1 VYQFSHHASHQGRSP
16 PFAPHRCR
24 LRYSRRFPYFPLPSS
39 ALKHP
44 LTLHLAHNVEAKIK
58 HDQDLRSRGFDTRI
72 LGLEKRACEKN
83 GCKCAKNTPQGVYC
97 ELCEA
102 VIESGTSG
110 FYTRD
115 SFECGPSGACCT
127 YGSTAVCKTSNY
139 ASSCPR

>member
-1 VYQFSHHASHQGRSP
+1 MHLIKVALLLSP
-16 PFAPHRCR
+16 LIAAV
-24 LRYSRRFPYFPLPSS
+24 S
-39 ALKHP
+39 AIVDDSP
-44 LTLHLAHNVEAKIK
+44 HNVEAKIK

-97 ELCEA
+97 GLCEA